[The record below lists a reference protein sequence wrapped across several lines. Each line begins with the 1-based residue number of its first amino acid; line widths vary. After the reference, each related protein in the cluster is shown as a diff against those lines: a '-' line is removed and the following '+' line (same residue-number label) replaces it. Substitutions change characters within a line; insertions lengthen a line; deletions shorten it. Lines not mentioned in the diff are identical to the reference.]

1 LLEDGRRP
9 LYRID
14 VPLSEDEYP
23 PSPNSWDYHCIN
35 LYEYFMQHS
44 GFFANVGLEFTIFQI
59 FFDAAP
65 GDLWIDE
72 VSIQQGNN
80 QSEIKP

>member
-1 LLEDGRRP
+1 
-9 LYRID
+9 
-14 VPLSEDEYP
+14 
-23 PSPNSWDYHCIN
+23 
-35 LYEYFMQHS
+35 MQHS